1 MNWVTKLSAKRK
13 KRKAELIKE
22 KRISSRWSFV
32 LDVAEIIIPCCLFI
46 FCLVIIVYLFFNLK
60 VQGIDTI
67 VDFLIAS
74 ASGFILVYSLVNII
88 LSDRWKYITLG
99 IIWIIACS
107 IGFVILM
114 IVSLNLKD
122 GSIARNISLLSLF
135 SSGIIELKEYIIFII
150 GYATK
155 RKTVKELEIEDINKK
170 SIFDKTFD

>member
-1 MNWVTKLSAKRK
+1 MGTSNRDIATGICQLCN
-13 KRKAELIKE
+13 EL
-22 KRISSRWSFV
+22 V
-32 LDVAEIIIPCCLFI
+32 
-46 FCLVIIVYLFFNLK
+46 
-60 VQGIDTI
+60 
-67 VDFLIAS
+67 
-74 ASGFILVYSLVNII
+74 
-88 LSDRWKYITLG
+88 G

-155 RKTVKELEIEDINKK
+155 R
-170 SIFDKTFD
+170 